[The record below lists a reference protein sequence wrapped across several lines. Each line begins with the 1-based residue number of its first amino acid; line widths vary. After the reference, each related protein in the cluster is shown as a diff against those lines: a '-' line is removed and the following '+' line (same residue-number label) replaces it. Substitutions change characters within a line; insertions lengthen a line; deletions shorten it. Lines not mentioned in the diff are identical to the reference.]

1 MGNRTT
7 RTPKTP
13 CLKCGRPLDAATNP
27 SNDFTPVEGDIS
39 MCLHCGHVM
48 AFDADLRFRELN
60 EQERREVEGDARVI
74 ALQKARREYKR

>member
-1 MGNRTT
+1 
-7 RTPKTP
+7 
-13 CLKCGRPLDAATNP
+13 
-27 SNDFTPVEGDIS
+27 
-39 MCLHCGHVM
+39 M